1 MNIEILSDVDF
12 GDVLSEALMENPEEA
27 MRIIFDELDRRKME
41 LRLKLTDADKKGLMG
56 TINAICEVT
65 KEGGEIF

>member
-27 MRIIFDELDRRKME
+27 MRIIFDELDRRKVE

-65 KEGGEIF
+65 

>member
-65 KEGGEIF
+65 K